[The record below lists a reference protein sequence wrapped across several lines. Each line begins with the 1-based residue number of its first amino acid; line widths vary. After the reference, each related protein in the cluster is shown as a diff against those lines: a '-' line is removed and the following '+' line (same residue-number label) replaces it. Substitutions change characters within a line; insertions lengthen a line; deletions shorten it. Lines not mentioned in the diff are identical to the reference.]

1 VNRIPVHYGHVLHI
15 EITKYYKL
23 TENMNLGKIN
33 LITPP
38 DKLFNLNP
46 GYLLIKPSTKVK
58 MQFQQLLSQCEDDVN
73 VYMYD
78 TDEVD
83 IEWMLSVSQ
92 QADFIIID
100 IDNCDSVT
108 KQFVS
113 FLLAQP
119 NTHYLTTDE
128 ITPWGLI
135 SRNRIYNLD
144 WILEVINKED
154 EDDESEES
162 NESDE

>member
-1 VNRIPVHYGHVLHI
+1 
-15 EITKYYKL
+15 
-23 TENMNLGKIN
+23 MSLGKIN

-58 MQFQQLLSQCEDDVN
+58 LQFQQLLSQSDDDLN
-73 VYMYD
+73 VYIYD
-78 TDEVD
+78 TDEAD

-100 IDNCDSVT
+100 IDNCDPTT
-108 KQFVS
+108 KLFIS
-113 FLLAQP
+113 FMLAQP
-119 NTHYLTTDE
+119 NAYYLTNDE

-144 WILEVINKED
+144 WIIEALNKDPE
-154 EDDESEES
+154 EDDE
-162 NESDE
+162 NDDEQ

>member
-1 VNRIPVHYGHVLHI
+1 
-15 EITKYYKL
+15 
-23 TENMNLGKIN
+23 MNLGKIN

-58 MQFQQLLSQCEDDVN
+58 MQFQQLLSQSDDDIN
-73 VYMYD
+73 VYIYD
-78 TDEVD
+78 TDESN

-92 QADFIIID
+92 QADTIIID
-100 IDNCDSVT
+100 IDNCDPVT

-144 WILEVINKED
+144 WILEVINKE
-154 EDDESEES
+154 EGEDESEES
-162 NESDE
+162 DE

>member
-1 VNRIPVHYGHVLHI
+1 
-15 EITKYYKL
+15 
-23 TENMNLGKIN
+23 MSLGKIN

-58 MQFQQLLSQCEDDVN
+58 MQFQQLLSQSDTDIN
-73 VYMYD
+73 VYIYD
-78 TDEVD
+78 QDEAD

-100 IDNCDSVT
+100 IDNCDQITRS
-108 KQFVS
+108 FIS

-119 NTHYLTTDE
+119 NSHYLTMDE
-128 ITPWGLI
+128 ITPWHLI

-144 WILEVINKED
+144 WILEAFKD
-154 EDDESEES
+154 EGDDEEE
-162 NESDE
+162 ETDEE

>member
-1 VNRIPVHYGHVLHI
+1 
-15 EITKYYKL
+15 
-23 TENMNLGKIN
+23 MSLGKIN

-46 GYLLIKPSTKVK
+46 GYLLVKPSTKVK
-58 MQFQQLLSQCEDDVN
+58 FQFQQLLSQTEDDIN
-73 VYMYD
+73 VYIYD
-78 TDEVD
+78 TDEAD

-100 IDNCDSVT
+100 IDNCDPIT
-108 KQFVS
+108 KLFLS

-119 NTHYLTTDE
+119 NSYYLTNDE

-144 WILEVINKED
+144 WITEVLTKQDE
-154 EDDESEES
+154 EDDDEEH
-162 NESDE
+162 DEQ

>member
-1 VNRIPVHYGHVLHI
+1 
-15 EITKYYKL
+15 
-23 TENMNLGKIN
+23 MSLGKIN

-58 MQFQQLLSQCEDDVN
+58 MQFQQLLSQSIDDLN
-73 VYMYD
+73 VYIYD
-78 TDEVD
+78 QDEAD

-100 IDNCDSVT
+100 IDNCDNIT
-108 KQFVS
+108 KNFIS

-119 NTHYLTTDE
+119 NAHYLTSDE
-128 ITPWGLI
+128 ITPWHLI

-144 WILEVINKED
+144 WILEALKD
-154 EDDESEES
+154 EGDDEEE
-162 NESDE
+162 EPDEN

>member
-1 VNRIPVHYGHVLHI
+1 
-15 EITKYYKL
+15 
-23 TENMNLGKIN
+23 MNLGKIN

-58 MQFQQLLSQCEDDVN
+58 MQFQQLLSQSDDDIN
-73 VYMYD
+73 VYIYD
-78 TDEVD
+78 TDESN

-92 QADFIIID
+92 QADTIIID
-100 IDNCDSVT
+100 IDNCDPIT

-144 WILEVINKED
+144 WILEVINKEEGEGED
-154 EDDESEES
+154 EDEPE
-162 NESDE
+162 ESDE

>member
-1 VNRIPVHYGHVLHI
+1 
-15 EITKYYKL
+15 
-23 TENMNLGKIN
+23 MSLGKIN

-46 GYLLIKPSTKVK
+46 GYLLVKPSTKVK
-58 MQFQQLLSQCEDDVN
+58 FQFQQLLSQTEDDIN
-73 VYMYD
+73 VYIYD
-78 TDEVD
+78 TDEAD

-100 IDNCDSVT
+100 IDNCDPIT
-108 KQFVS
+108 KLFLS

-119 NTHYLTTDE
+119 NSYYLTNDE
-128 ITPWGLI
+128 LTPWGLI

-144 WILEVINKED
+144 WITEVLTKQDE
-154 EDDESEES
+154 EDDDEEH
-162 NESDE
+162 DEQ

>member
-1 VNRIPVHYGHVLHI
+1 
-15 EITKYYKL
+15 
-23 TENMNLGKIN
+23 MNLGKIN

-46 GYLLIKPSTKVK
+46 GYLLVKPSTKTK
-58 MQFQQLLSQCEDDVN
+58 MQFQQILSQHPDDLN
-73 VYMYD
+73 VFIYD
-78 TDEVD
+78 QDETN

-100 IDNCDSVT
+100 IDNCDTIT

-113 FLLAQP
+113 FMLAQP
-119 NTHYLTTDE
+119 NSYYLTNDE

-144 WILEVINKED
+144 WILEVLNEGD
-154 EDDESEES
+154 EEEDD
-162 NESDE
+162 DEQ

>member
-1 VNRIPVHYGHVLHI
+1 MSD
-15 EITKYYKL
+15 
-23 TENMNLGKIN
+23 NMNLGKIN

-46 GYLLIKPSTKVK
+46 GYLLVKPSTKVK
-58 MQFQQLLSQCEDDVN
+58 MQFQQLLSQSIDDLN
-73 VYMYD
+73 VYIYD
-78 TDEVD
+78 TDESN

-92 QADFIIID
+92 QADIIIID
-100 IDNCDSVT
+100 IDNCDDIT

-119 NTHYLTTDE
+119 NTHYLTSDE
-128 ITPWGLI
+128 VTPWGLI

-144 WILEVINKED
+144 WILDALKDQEED
-154 EDDESEES
+154 ENDEPE
-162 NESDE
+162 ESDEE

>member
-1 VNRIPVHYGHVLHI
+1 MSD
-15 EITKYYKL
+15 
-23 TENMNLGKIN
+23 NMNLGKIN

-46 GYLLIKPSTKVK
+46 GYLLVKPSTKVK
-58 MQFQQLLSQCEDDVN
+58 MQFQQLLSQSIDDLN
-73 VYMYD
+73 VYIYD
-78 TDEVD
+78 TDESN

-92 QADFIIID
+92 QADIIIID
-100 IDNCDSVT
+100 IDNCDDTT

-119 NTHYLTTDE
+119 NTHYLTSDE
-128 ITPWGLI
+128 VTPWGLI

-144 WILEVINKED
+144 WILDALKDQED
-154 EDDESEES
+154 ENDEPEE
-162 NESDE
+162 EPDAE

>member
-1 VNRIPVHYGHVLHI
+1 
-15 EITKYYKL
+15 
-23 TENMNLGKIN
+23 MNDDMSFGKIN

-46 GYLLIKPSTKVK
+46 GYLLIKPSTKLK
-58 MQFQQLLSQCEDDVN
+58 MQFQQILSQVDEDLN
-73 VYMYD
+73 VYVYD
-78 TDEVD
+78 TDEHNT
-83 IEWMLSVSQ
+83 EWMLSVSQ

-108 KQFVS
+108 RNFAS

-119 NTHYLTTDE
+119 NTYYLTNDE
-128 ITPWGLI
+128 ITPWHLI

-144 WILEVINKED
+144 WITEVLNKED
-154 EDDESEES
+154 DEEET
-162 NESDE
+162 DE